1 MQKEKFT
8 HSDSQSPP
16 SRRGLGGGLSFSPPL
31 EGAREALG
39 RRVAFK
45 TLGCRLNQYETDA
58 LVTDFDKAGYQ
69 LVGFDESP
77 DVVVVNTCTVTN
89 QSDQKSRTVISQ
101 AARKNKDAVVVVTGC
116 MANNFKEKLESQS
129 NITFVVENNRKSSIL
144 SLVDAH
150 FSGEIL
156 HPDKLPQDVFR
167 YEPVQKSLH
176 TRSAVKIQD
185 GCDNFCTFCIIPMVR
200 GRAVSRPVADVLESV
215 RKTIENGFKEIV
227 ITGVN
232 IGRYE
237 AGEARF
243 EDLLAQVLEIPG
255 DFRVRISSLEPDGFG
270 DRFVDLFSHPK
281 LMPHLHLC
289 LQSGSEKT
297 LLRMRRMYD
306 VEQFRKTINRFREVY
321 PDFNFT
327 TDIIVGFPGETEEEF
342 QQTLDAVQEFNFSH
356 VHTFK
361 YSVRKGT
368 RAERLENHIPEKI
381 KNERSHQVRELSEE
395 NKLRYYQSLIGK
407 TQNVLVE
414 KVTKTKASG
423 YGDLYVPVEFQAK
436 DIQKNT
442 VHSVKLTGLSGEGEK
457 LVLVGKL
464 LTD

>member
-1 MQKEKFT
+1 MRRNVNPEKRT
-8 HSDSQSPP
+8 VNPTNTKK
-16 SRRGLGGGLSFSPPL
+16 
-31 EGAREALG
+31 
-39 RRVAFK
+39 VAFK

-58 LVTDFDKAGYQ
+58 LVTDFDNAGYQ
-69 LVGFDESP
+69 LVDFDGSP

-101 AARKNKDAVVVVTGC
+101 AARKNKNAVVVVTGC
-116 MANNFKEKLESQS
+116 MANNFKEKLESQD
-129 NITFVVENNRKSSIL
+129 NITFVVENNRKSSVL
-144 SLVDAH
+144 ALVDAH
-150 FSGEIL
+150 FSGEII
-156 HPDKLPQDVFR
+156 HPNQLPQDVFR

-200 GRAVSRPVADVLESV
+200 GRAVSRQVADVLESV

-237 AGEARF
+237 DGEARF
-243 EDLLAQVLEIPG
+243 EDLLAKVLEVPG

-270 DRFVDLFSHPK
+270 DRFVELFRHPK

-306 VEQFRKTINRFREVY
+306 VEQFRKTIKQFRSVY

-342 QQTLDAVQEFNFSH
+342 QQTLDAVGEFNFSH

-381 KNERSHQVRELSEE
+381 KTERSAQIRELSEE
-395 NKLRYYQSLIGK
+395 NKRRYYESLIGK
-407 TQNVLVE
+407 TQHILVE
-414 KVTKTKASG
+414 KASKTKASG
-423 YGDLYVPVEFQAK
+423 YGDLYVPIEFQANG
-436 DIQKNT
+436 IQKNT
-442 VHSVKLTGLSGEGEK
+442 IHAVKLTGLSGEGEK
-457 LVLVGKL
+457 LVLMGEPI
-464 LTD
+464 

>member
-1 MQKEKFT
+1 MINKISVITKDT
-8 HSDSQSPP
+8 K
-16 SRRGLGGGLSFSPPL
+16 
-31 EGAREALG
+31 
-39 RRVAFK
+39 RVAFK

-58 LVTDFDKAGYQ
+58 LVTNFDRAGYR
-69 LVGFDESP
+69 LVNFDESP

-101 AARKNKDAVVVVTGC
+101 AARKNKGAVVVVTGC
-116 MANNFKEKLESQS
+116 MANNFKEKLESQE

-144 SLVDAH
+144 SLVEAH

-156 HPDKLPQDVFR
+156 HPDKLPQDVFS
-167 YEPVQKSLH
+167 YNPVRKSLH
-176 TRSAVKIQD
+176 TRSAIKIQD

-200 GRAVSRPVADVLESV
+200 GRAVSRPVAEVLENV
-215 RKTIENGFKEIV
+215 RKTIENGFREIV

-237 AGEARF
+237 DGETRF
-243 EDLLAQVLEIPG
+243 EDLLAQILEVPG

-270 DRFVDLFSHPK
+270 DGFVELFSHPK

-306 VEQFRKTINRFREVY
+306 VEQFRKTLRQFRSIY

-327 TDIIVGFPGETEEEF
+327 TDVLVGFPGETNDEF
-342 QQTLDAVQEFNFSH
+342 LQTLDAVREFGFSH

-361 YSVRKGT
+361 YSVRNGT
-368 RAERLENHIPEKI
+368 RAERLENQIPETI
-381 KNERSHQVRELSEE
+381 KNERSALVRQLSDD
-395 NKLRYYQSLIGK
+395 NRLKYYKTLIGR
-407 TQNVLVE
+407 TQHVLVE
-414 KVTKTKASG
+414 KFSKNKASG
-423 YGDLYVPVEFQAK
+423 YDDLYVPIEFQST

-442 VHSVKLTGLSGEGEK
+442 VHAVKLTGLSGEGEK
-457 LVLVGKL
+457 LYFVGEL
-464 LTD
+464 RNQ

>member
-1 MQKEKFT
+1 MN
-8 HSDSQSPP
+8 QSTI
-16 SRRGLGGGLSFSPPL
+16 RK
-31 EGAREALG
+31 
-39 RRVAFK
+39 VAFK

-58 LVTDFDKAGYQ
+58 LVTDFDEAGYQ

-77 DVVVVNTCTVTN
+77 DVVIVNTCTVTN

-116 MANNFKEKLESQS
+116 MANNFKAKLESQD

-156 HPDKLPQDVFR
+156 HPEMLPPDVFR
-167 YEPVQKSLH
+167 YEPVRKSLH

-215 RKTIENGFKEIV
+215 RKTIDNGFKEIV

-237 AGEARF
+237 DGEIRF
-243 EDLLAQVLEIPG
+243 EHLLAKILEVSG

-270 DRFVDLFSHPK
+270 HGFVELFSHPK
-281 LMPHLHLC
+281 MMPHLHLC
-289 LQSGSEKT
+289 LQSGSDKT

-306 VEQFRKTINRFREVY
+306 VQQFRKTVELFRSVY
-321 PDFNFT
+321 PEFNFT
-327 TDIIVGFPGETEEEF
+327 SDIIVGFPGETEEEF
-342 QQTLDAVQEFNFSH
+342 KETLDAVKEFDFSH

-368 RAERLENHIPEKI
+368 RAERLENHVPEKV
-381 KNERSHQVRELSEE
+381 KNERSLQVRELSEE
-395 NKLRYYQSLIGK
+395 NKRQYLSSFIGRS
-407 TQNVLVE
+407 QNVLVE
-414 KVTKTKASG
+414 KVVQGIASG
-423 YGDLYVPVEFQAK
+423 YGQHYIPVRFKACAT
-436 DIQKNT
+436 QKNT
-442 VHSVKLTGLSGEGEK
+442 VHSIKINELRGIGENIYLFGE
-457 LVLVGKL
+457 LN
-464 LTD
+464 D

>member
-1 MQKEKFT
+1 MNSNNTKKI
-8 HSDSQSPP
+8 
-16 SRRGLGGGLSFSPPL
+16 
-31 EGAREALG
+31 
-39 RRVAFK
+39 AFK

-69 LVGFDESP
+69 LVGVDESP

-89 QSDQKSRTVISQ
+89 QSDQKSRTTISQ
-101 AARKNKDAVVVVTGC
+101 AARANNNAVVVVTGC
-116 MANNFKEKLESQS
+116 MANNFKEKLESQD

-156 HPDKLPQDVFR
+156 HPEQLPQDVFR
-167 YEPVQKSLH
+167 YEPVRKSLH

-200 GRAVSRPVADVLESV
+200 GRAVSRPVAEVLESV

-237 AGEARF
+237 DREARF
-243 EDLLAQVLEIPG
+243 EDLLAQVLEVPG

-270 DRFVDLFSHPK
+270 DRFVQLFSHPK

-306 VEQFRKTINRFREVY
+306 VEQFRKTINQFRSVY
-321 PDFNFT
+321 PEFNFT
-327 TDIIVGFPGETEEEF
+327 TDIIVGFPGETDEEF
-342 QQTLDAVQEFNFSH
+342 QQTLDAVSEFNFSH

-368 RAERLENHIPEKI
+368 RAERMENHIPEKI
-381 KNERSHQVRELSEE
+381 KTARSAQIRELSEE

-407 TQNVLVE
+407 TQKVLVE
-414 KVTKTKASG
+414 KATRTKASG
-423 YGDLYVPVEFQAK
+423 YGDLFVPVEFQDK

-442 VHSVKLTGLSGEGEK
+442 IHTVKLTGLSGEGEK
-457 LVLVGKL
+457 LVLVGEL
-464 LTD
+464 VPN

>member
-1 MQKEKFT
+1 MQKEKKS
-8 HSDSQSPP
+8 HSDSQSPLF
-16 SRRGLGGGLSFSPPL
+16 RRGYGGGLYFAPPSEGL
-31 EGAREALG
+31 EEAVV

-69 LVGFDESP
+69 LVNFDESP

-101 AARKNKDAVVVVTGC
+101 AARKNKNAIVVVTGC
-116 MANNFKEKLESQS
+116 MANNFKEKLENQE

-150 FSGEIL
+150 FSGEIM
-156 HPDKLPQDVFR
+156 HPNQLPQDVFR

-176 TRSAVKIQD
+176 TRSAVKVQD

-200 GRAVSRPVADVLESV
+200 GRAVSRPVSEVLESV

-237 AGEARF
+237 DGEARF
-243 EDLLAQVLEIPG
+243 EDLLAQILEVSG

-270 DRFVDLFSHPK
+270 DRFVDLFKHPK

-306 VEQFRKTINRFREVY
+306 VAQFRKTVSLFRSVY
-321 PDFNFT
+321 PEFNFT

-342 QQTLDAVQEFNFSH
+342 QETLDAVKEFNFSH

-361 YSVRKGT
+361 YSVRRGT
-368 RAERLENHIPEKI
+368 RAERLENHIPEKV
-381 KNERSHQVRELSEE
+381 KNTRSLQVRELSEE
-395 NKLRYYQSLIGK
+395 NKLKYYQTLIGK

-414 KVTKTKASG
+414 KASKTKASG
-423 YGDLYVPVEFQAK
+423 YGDLYVPVEFQGK

-442 VHSVKLTGLSGEGEK
+442 IHSVKLTGLSGEGEK

-464 LTD
+464 VS

>member
-1 MQKEKFT
+1 MSKNISPST
-8 HSDSQSPP
+8 DSFAPP
-16 SRRGLGGGLSFSPPL
+16 SEGLG
-31 EGAREALG
+31 EAVA

-69 LVGFDESP
+69 LVNFDESP

-101 AARKNKDAVVVVTGC
+101 AARKNKNAVVVVTGC
-116 MANNFKEKLESQS
+116 MANNFKEKLESQD
-129 NITFVVENNRKSSIL
+129 NITFVVENNRKSSVL
-144 SLVDAH
+144 ALVDAH

-156 HPDKLPQDVFR
+156 HPNQLPQDVFR

-200 GRAVSRPVADVLESV
+200 GRAVSRPVEEVLESV
-215 RKTIENGFKEIV
+215 RKTLENGFKEIV

-237 AGEARF
+237 DGEARF
-243 EDLLAQVLEIPG
+243 EDLLAKVLEVPG

-270 DRFVDLFSHPK
+270 DRFVELFSHPK

-306 VEQFRKTINRFREVY
+306 VEQFRKTIHQFRTVY

-327 TDIIVGFPGETEEEF
+327 TDIIVGFPGEAEDEF
-342 QQTLDAVQEFNFSH
+342 QQTIDAVKEFNFSH

-361 YSVRKGT
+361 YSIRKGT
-368 RAERLENHIPEKI
+368 RAERLENHIPEKV
-381 KNERSHQVRELSEE
+381 KNERSLKVRELSEE
-395 NKLRYYQSLIGK
+395 NKKQFLSSFIGK
-407 TQNVLVE
+407 TQEVLVE
-414 KVTKTKASG
+414 KITQGVANGYGQHYIPVRFKASG
-423 YGDLYVPVEFQAK
+423 A
-436 DIQKNT
+436 QKNS
-442 VHSVKLTGLSGEGEK
+442 VHSINLSEIRGAGENMYLFGELK
-457 LVLVGKL
+457 
-464 LTD
+464 D

>member
-1 MQKEKFT
+1 MGNPNINEQLT
-8 HSDSQSPP
+8 LPP
-16 SRRGLGGGLSFSPPL
+16 SCGGVG
-31 EGAREALG
+31 GG

-69 LVGFDESP
+69 LVNFDESP

-116 MANNFKEKLESQS
+116 MANNFKEKLESQD
-129 NITFVVENNRKSSIL
+129 NITFVVENNRKSSVL
-144 SLVDAH
+144 SLVEAH

-156 HPDKLPQDVFR
+156 HPEQLPQDVFR

-237 AGEARF
+237 DGETRF
-243 EDLLAQVLEIPG
+243 EDLLAKILDVPG

-270 DRFVDLFSHPK
+270 DRFVELFQHPK

-306 VEQFRKTINRFREVY
+306 VGQFRKTINQFRLVD

-342 QQTLDAVQEFNFSH
+342 QQTIEAVKEFNFSH

-368 RAERLENHIPEKI
+368 RAERLENHVPEKI
-381 KNERSHQVRELSEE
+381 KTARSLQIRELSEE
-395 NKLRYYQSLIGK
+395 NKNLYYRSLIGK
-407 TQNVLVE
+407 TQQVLVE
-414 KVTKTKASG
+414 KVSKNKATG

-442 VHSVKLTGLSGEGEK
+442 VHTVKLTGLSGEGER
-457 LVLVGKL
+457 LVLVGEL
-464 LTD
+464 VEICV

>member
-1 MQKEKFT
+1 MITNNDTKK
-8 HSDSQSPP
+8 
-16 SRRGLGGGLSFSPPL
+16 
-31 EGAREALG
+31 
-39 RRVAFK
+39 VAFK

-58 LVTDFDKAGYQ
+58 LVTDFDEAGYK
-69 LVGFDESP
+69 LVDFDQSP
-77 DVVVVNTCTVTN
+77 DVVVINTCTVTN

-116 MANNFKEKLESQS
+116 MANNFKEKLESQD

-156 HPDKLPQDVFR
+156 HPEQLPQDVFR
-167 YEPVQKSLH
+167 YEPVRKSLH

-200 GRAVSRPVADVLESV
+200 GRAVSRPVAEVLESV

-237 AGEARF
+237 DGEARF
-243 EDLLAQVLEIPG
+243 EDLLAQVLEVPG

-270 DRFVDLFSHPK
+270 DRFVELFSHPK

-306 VEQFRKTINRFREVY
+306 VEQFRKTINQFRAVY

-342 QQTLDAVQEFNFSH
+342 QQTLDAVGEFNFSH

-368 RAERLENHIPEKI
+368 RAERMENHIPEKI
-381 KNERSHQVRELSEE
+381 KTARSAQIRELSEE

-407 TQNVLVE
+407 TQNILVE
-414 KVTKTKASG
+414 KATKTKASG
-423 YGDLYVPVEFQAK
+423 YGDLFVPVEFQGK

-442 VHSVKLTGLSGEGEK
+442 IHAVKLTGLSGEGEK
-457 LVLVGKL
+457 LVLVGEL
-464 LTD
+464 VAI

>member
-1 MQKEKFT
+1 VNPDNTKK
-8 HSDSQSPP
+8 
-16 SRRGLGGGLSFSPPL
+16 
-31 EGAREALG
+31 
-39 RRVAFK
+39 VAFK

-69 LVGFDESP
+69 LVNFDESP

-89 QSDQKSRTVISQ
+89 QSDQKSRTTISQ
-101 AARKNKDAVVVVTGC
+101 AARANNNAVVVVTGC
-116 MANNFKEKLESQS
+116 MANNFKEKLESQD

-156 HPDKLPQDVFR
+156 HPNQLPQDVFR

-237 AGEARF
+237 DGEARF
-243 EDLLAQVLEIPG
+243 EDLLAQILEVPG

-270 DRFVDLFSHPK
+270 DRFVDLFKHPK

-306 VEQFRKTINRFREVY
+306 VEQFRKTVNRFRTVY
-321 PDFNFT
+321 PEFNFT
-327 TDIIVGFPGETEEEF
+327 TDIIVGFPGETEDEF
-342 QQTLDAVQEFNFSH
+342 QQTLDAVKEFNFSH

-381 KNERSHQVRELSEE
+381 KTERSAQIRELSEE
-395 NKLRYYQSLIGK
+395 NKKQYITSFIGK
-407 TQNVLVE
+407 TQDVLVE
-414 KVTKTKASG
+414 KITLGIANGYGQHYIPVRFKASG
-423 YGDLYVPVEFQAK
+423 VK
-436 DIQKNT
+436 KNS
-442 VHSVKLTGLSGEGEK
+442 VHKVQLTEISGIGENMY
-457 LVLVGKL
+457 LIGELN
-464 LTD
+464 D

>member
-1 MQKEKFT
+1 MTSKNSTSQIVKEPRNTNSKIQK
-8 HSDSQSPP
+8 
-16 SRRGLGGGLSFSPPL
+16 
-31 EGAREALG
+31 
-39 RRVAFK
+39 VAFK

-58 LVTDFDKAGYQ
+58 LVTDFDEAGYQ
-69 LVGFDESP
+69 LVGLDDSP

-101 AARKNKDAVVVVTGC
+101 AARKNKEAVVVVTGC

-129 NITFVVENNRKSSIL
+129 NITFVVENNRKSSVL
-144 SLVDAH
+144 SLVEAH

-156 HPDKLPQDVFR
+156 HPDQLPSDVFS
-167 YEPVQKSLH
+167 YEPVRKSLH

-200 GRAVSRPVADVLESV
+200 GRAVSRPVADVLENV
-215 RKTIENGFKEIV
+215 KKTIANGFKEIV

-232 IGRYE
+232 IGRYID
-237 AGEARF
+237 GETNF
-243 EDLLAQVLEIPG
+243 EGLLAKILDIPG

-270 DRFVDLFSHPK
+270 DDFVELFKHPK

-289 LQSGSEKT
+289 LQSGSDKT

-306 VEQFRKTINRFREVY
+306 IETFRKTISQFRAVF

-327 TDIIVGFPGETEEEF
+327 TDIIVGFPGETDDEF
-342 QQTLDAVQEFNFSH
+342 QMTLDAVHVFEFSH

-368 RAERLENHIPEKI
+368 RAERMENHIPEKI
-381 KNERSHQVRELSEE
+381 KNSRSAIIRDLSEN
-395 NKLRYYQSLIGK
+395 NKRKYYQSLIGK
-407 TQNVLVE
+407 TQDVLVE
-414 KVTKTKASG
+414 KLSKNRASG
-423 YGDLYVPVEFQAK
+423 YGDLYVPVEFSGK
-436 DIQKNT
+436 GIEKNKIYK
-442 VHSVKLTGLSGEGEK
+442 VKLIEISGEGEK
-457 LVLVGKL
+457 AVIKGELV
-464 LTD
+464 

>member
-1 MQKEKFT
+1 VNLNNTKK
-8 HSDSQSPP
+8 
-16 SRRGLGGGLSFSPPL
+16 
-31 EGAREALG
+31 
-39 RRVAFK
+39 VAFK

-69 LVGFDESP
+69 LVGVDESP

-89 QSDQKSRTVISQ
+89 QSDQKSRTTISQ
-101 AARKNKDAVVVVTGC
+101 AARANNNAVVVVTGC
-116 MANNFKEKLESQS
+116 MANNFKEKLESQD

-156 HPDKLPQDVFR
+156 HPNQLPQDVFR

-200 GRAVSRPVADVLESV
+200 GRAVSLPVAEVLESV

-237 AGEARF
+237 DGEARF
-243 EDLLAQVLEIPG
+243 EDLLAQVLEVPG

-270 DRFVDLFSHPK
+270 DRFVDLFKHPK

-306 VEQFRKTINRFREVY
+306 VAQFRKTVNLFRSVY
-321 PDFNFT
+321 PNFNFT
-327 TDIIVGFPGETEEEF
+327 TDIIIGFPGETDEEF
-342 QQTLDAVQEFNFSH
+342 QETINAVKEFNFSH

-361 YSVRKGT
+361 YSVRRGT

-381 KNERSHQVRELSEE
+381 KTERSAKIRNISEE
-395 NKLRYYQSLIGK
+395 NKKQYLTSFIGK
-407 TQNVLVE
+407 TQQVLVE
-414 KVTKTKASG
+414 KITLGIANG
-423 YGDLYVPVEFQAK
+423 YGQHYIQVRFRAAGV
-436 DIQKNT
+436 QKNT
-442 VHSVKLTGLSGEGEK
+442 VHSIQLTEIRGMGENMYLFGE
-457 LVLVGKL
+457 LN
-464 LTD
+464 D

>member
-1 MQKEKFT
+1 MNPT
-8 HSDSQSPP
+8 HTKKI
-16 SRRGLGGGLSFSPPL
+16 
-31 EGAREALG
+31 
-39 RRVAFK
+39 AFK

-58 LVTDFDKAGYQ
+58 LVTDFSAAGYE
-69 LVGFDESP
+69 LVELNQSP

-89 QSDQKSRTVISQ
+89 QSDQKSRNIISQ
-101 AARKNKDAVVVVTGC
+101 AARNNGGAVVVVTGC
-116 MANNFKEKLESQS
+116 MANNYKEKLESEDR
-129 NITFVVENNRKSSIL
+129 ITYVVDNNRKSSIL

-156 HPDKLPQDVFR
+156 HPEQLPEDVFS
-167 YEPVQKSLH
+167 YDPVQKSLH

-185 GCDNFCTFCIIPMVR
+185 GCDNFCTFCIIPTVR
-200 GRAVSRPVADVLESV
+200 GRAVSRPVEQILENI
-215 RKTIENGFKEIV
+215 RQTLANGFKEIV

-237 AGEARF
+237 FENYRF
-243 EDLLAQVLEIPG
+243 EDVLARILEIPG

-270 DRFVDLFSHPK
+270 DRFVELFDNPK

-289 LQSGSEKT
+289 LQSGSDKT

-306 VEQFRKTINRFREVY
+306 VAQFRSVVEKFRNRY

-342 QQTLDAVQEFNFSH
+342 QQTLEAVREFNFTH

-368 RAERLENHIPEKI
+368 RAERLENHVPEKV
-381 KNERSHQVRELSEE
+381 KTERSFQVRKVSEE
-395 NKLRYYQSLIGK
+395 NKKLYLNSFIGK
-407 TQNVLVE
+407 SQEVLVE
-414 KVTKTKASG
+414 KIALGIANGYGQHYIPVHFKASG
-423 YGDLYVPVEFQAK
+423 VQR
-436 DIQKNT
+436 NS
-442 VHSVKLTGLSGEGEK
+442 VHSVRLTELRGTGENLYLFGELNDK
-457 LVLVGKL
+457 F
-464 LTD
+464 

>member
-1 MQKEKFT
+1 
-8 HSDSQSPP
+8 
-16 SRRGLGGGLSFSPPL
+16 
-31 EGAREALG
+31 
-39 RRVAFK
+39 
-45 TLGCRLNQYETDA
+45 
-58 LVTDFDKAGYQ
+58 
-69 LVGFDESP
+69 
-77 DVVVVNTCTVTN
+77 
-89 QSDQKSRTVISQ
+89 VISQ
-101 AARKNKDAVVVVTGC
+101 AARKNKDAIVVVTGC
-116 MANNFKEKLESQS
+116 MANNFKEKLESQD
-129 NITFVVENNRKSSIL
+129 NITFVVENNRKSSVL
-144 SLVDAH
+144 ALVDAH

-156 HPDKLPQDVFR
+156 HPNQLPQDVFR

-176 TRSAVKIQD
+176 TRSAVKVQD

-200 GRAVSRPVADVLESV
+200 GRAVSRPVEEVLESV
-215 RKTIENGFKEIV
+215 RKTLENGFKEIV
-227 ITGVN
+227 VTGVN

-237 AGEARF
+237 DGEARF
-243 EDLLAQVLEIPG
+243 EDLLAKILEIPG

-270 DRFVDLFSHPK
+270 DRFVELFANPK

-306 VEQFRKTINRFREVY
+306 VEQFRKTIHQFRSVY

-342 QQTLDAVQEFNFSH
+342 QETIDAVKEFNFSH

-361 YSVRKGT
+361 YSVRRGT
-368 RAERLENHIPEKI
+368 RAERLENHIPEKV
-381 KNERSHQVRELSEE
+381 KNARSLQVRELSEE

-407 TQNVLVE
+407 TQRVLIE

-423 YGDLYVPVEFQAK
+423 YGDLYVPVEFQGK

-442 VHSVKLTGLSGEGEK
+442 VYTVKLIGLFGEGEK
-457 LVLVGKL
+457 LVLLGEL
-464 LTD
+464 S

>member
-1 MQKEKFT
+1 MNPTNTKK
-8 HSDSQSPP
+8 
-16 SRRGLGGGLSFSPPL
+16 
-31 EGAREALG
+31 
-39 RRVAFK
+39 VAFK

-58 LVTDFDKAGYQ
+58 LVTDFDNAGYQ
-69 LVGFDESP
+69 LVDFDGSP

-101 AARKNKDAVVVVTGC
+101 AARKNKDAIVVVTGC
-116 MANNFKEKLESQS
+116 MANNFKDKLESQD
-129 NITFVVENNRKSSIL
+129 NITFVVENNRKSSVL
-144 SLVDAH
+144 ALVDAH

-156 HPDKLPQDVFR
+156 HPNQLPQDVFR

-176 TRSAVKIQD
+176 TRSAVKVQD

-200 GRAVSRPVADVLESV
+200 GRAVSRPVEEVLESV
-215 RKTIENGFKEIV
+215 RKTLKNGFKEIV

-237 AGEARF
+237 DGEARF
-243 EDLLAQVLEIPG
+243 EDLLAKVLEIPG

-270 DRFVDLFSHPK
+270 ERFVELFANPK

-306 VEQFRKTINRFREVY
+306 VEQFRKTINQFRSVY
-321 PDFNFT
+321 PEFNFT

-342 QQTLDAVQEFNFSH
+342 QETIDAVKEFNFSH

-361 YSVRKGT
+361 YSVRRGT
-368 RAERLENHIPEKI
+368 RAERLENHIPEKL
-381 KNERSHQVRELSEE
+381 KNARSLKVRELSEE
-395 NKLRYYQSLIGK
+395 NKLNYFSSFIGK
-407 TQNVLVE
+407 SQDVLIEKIAQGIANGYGQNYVPIRF
-414 KVTKTKASG
+414 KASKA
-423 YGDLYVPVEFQAK
+423 E
-436 DIQKNT
+436 KNT
-442 VHSVKLTGLSGEGEK
+442 VQSVRLTEIRGIGENMYLYGE
-457 LVLVGKL
+457 LN
-464 LTD
+464 D

>member
-1 MQKEKFT
+1 MNNENINEKVGA
-8 HSDSQSPP
+8 DGK
-16 SRRGLGGGLSFSPPL
+16 GLK
-31 EGAREALG
+31 
-39 RRVAFK
+39 VAFK

-58 LVTDFDKAGYQ
+58 LVTDFDEAGYK
-69 LVGFDESP
+69 LVNFDQSP
-77 DVVVVNTCTVTN
+77 DVVVINTCTVTN

-101 AARKNKDAVVVVTGC
+101 AARKNKEAVVVVTGC
-116 MANNFKEKLESQS
+116 MANNFKEKLESQD

-156 HPDKLPQDVFR
+156 HPEQLPQDVFR
-167 YEPVQKSLH
+167 YEPVRKSLH

-237 AGEARF
+237 DGEARF
-243 EDLLAQVLEIPG
+243 EDLLAQVLEVPG

-270 DRFVDLFSHPK
+270 DRFVELFSHPK

-306 VEQFRKTINRFREVY
+306 VEQFRKTINQFRSVH

-327 TDIIVGFPGETEEEF
+327 TDIIVGFPGETDEEF
-342 QQTLDAVQEFNFSH
+342 QQTLDAVGEFNFSH

-368 RAERLENHIPEKI
+368 RAERMENHVPEKI
-381 KNERSHQVRELSEE
+381 KTARSAQIRELSEE
-395 NKLRYYQSLIGK
+395 NKLRFYQSLIGK
-407 TQNVLVE
+407 TQNILVE
-414 KVTKTKASG
+414 KATKTKASG

-436 DIQKNT
+436 DIHKNT
-442 VHSVKLTGLSGEGEK
+442 IHAVKLTGLSGEGEK
-457 LVLVGKL
+457 LVLMGELVAI
-464 LTD
+464 

>member
-1 MQKEKFT
+1 MSKNISPSTGSFA
-8 HSDSQSPP
+8 PP
-16 SRRGLGGGLSFSPPL
+16 S
-31 EGAREALG
+31 EGSGEA

-58 LVTDFDKAGYQ
+58 LVTDFDNAGYQ
-69 LVGFDESP
+69 LVDFDGSP

-101 AARKNKDAVVVVTGC
+101 AARKNKNAVVVVTGC
-116 MANNFKEKLESQS
+116 MANNFKEKLESQD
-129 NITFVVENNRKSSIL
+129 NITFVVENNRKSSVL
-144 SLVDAH
+144 ALVEAH

-156 HPDKLPQDVFR
+156 HPNQLPQDVFR

-200 GRAVSRPVADVLESV
+200 GRAASRPVAEVLESV

-237 AGEARF
+237 DGEARF
-243 EDLLAQVLEIPG
+243 EDLLAQVLEVQG

-270 DRFVDLFSHPK
+270 DRFVELFSHPK

-306 VEQFRKTINRFREVY
+306 VEQFRKTVNLFRSAY

-327 TDIIVGFPGETEEEF
+327 TDIIVGFPGETDDEF
-342 QQTLDAVQEFNFSH
+342 QETIKAVKEFNFSH

-368 RAERLENHIPEKI
+368 RAERLENHIPEKV
-381 KNERSHQVRELSEE
+381 KNERSLKVRELSEE
-395 NKLRYYQSLIGK
+395 NKKQFLTSFIGK
-407 TQNVLVE
+407 TQEVLVE
-414 KVTKTKASG
+414 KITQGVANGYGQHYISVRFKASG
-423 YGDLYVPVEFQAK
+423 A
-436 DIQKNT
+436 QKNS
-442 VHSVKLTGLSGEGEK
+442 VHSINLTEIRGVGENMYLFGELK
-457 LVLVGKL
+457 
-464 LTD
+464 D

>member
-1 MQKEKFT
+1 MQKDKTT
-8 HSDSQSPP
+8 HNDSLSPLL
-16 SRRGLGGGLSFSPPL
+16 RRELGGGL
-31 EGAREALG
+31 
-39 RRVAFK
+39 RVAFK

-58 LVTDFDKAGYQ
+58 LVTDFDRAGYQ

-77 DVVVVNTCTVTN
+77 DVVIINTCTVTN

-101 AARKNKDAVVVVTGC
+101 ASRKNTDAVVVVTGC
-116 MANNFKEKLESQS
+116 MANNFKEKLEGQD
-129 NITFVVENNRKSSIL
+129 NITFVVENNRKSSVL
-144 SLVDAH
+144 SLVEAH

-156 HPDKLPQDVFR
+156 HPDQLPQDVFR

-200 GRAVSRPVADVLESV
+200 GRAVSRPVDDVLESV

-237 AGEARF
+237 DGEARF
-243 EDLLAQVLEIPG
+243 EDLLAKILEVPG

-270 DRFVDLFSHPK
+270 DRFVELFSHPK

-306 VEQFRKTINRFREVY
+306 VEQFRKTINQFRSLN
-321 PDFNFT
+321 PNFNFT
-327 TDIIVGFPGETEEEF
+327 TDIIVGFPGETDEEF
-342 QQTLDAVQEFNFSH
+342 QQTIEAVKEFNFSH

-368 RAERLENHIPEKI
+368 RAERLENHVPEKI
-381 KNERSHQVRELSEE
+381 KNERSVQIRELSEE
-395 NKLRYYQSLIGK
+395 NKARYLTSFIGQ
-407 TQNVLVE
+407 TQEVLVE
-414 KVTKTKASG
+414 KITHGVANGYGQHYIPVHFKASG
-423 YGDLYVPVEFQAK
+423 L
-436 DIQKNT
+436 QKNS
-442 VHSVKLTGLSGEGEK
+442 VHSINLTEIRGVGENMYLYGE
-457 LVLVGKL
+457 LNA
-464 LTD
+464 

>member
-1 MQKEKFT
+1 MILDTKKK
-8 HSDSQSPP
+8 
-16 SRRGLGGGLSFSPPL
+16 
-31 EGAREALG
+31 
-39 RRVAFK
+39 VAFK

-58 LVTDFDKAGYQ
+58 LVTDFDEAGYQ
-69 LVGFDESP
+69 MVGFDESP
-77 DVVVVNTCTVTN
+77 DVVIVNTCTVTN

-116 MANNFKEKLESQS
+116 MANNFKEKLEGQE

-150 FSGEIL
+150 FSGEII
-156 HPDKLPQDVFR
+156 HPNQLPQDVFS
-167 YEPVQKSLH
+167 YEPVRKSLH
-176 TRSAVKIQD
+176 TRSAVKVQD

-200 GRAVSRPVADVLESV
+200 GRAVSRSVADVLESV
-215 RKTIENGFKEIV
+215 RKTLENGFNEIV

-237 AGEARF
+237 DGEARF
-243 EDLLAQVLEIPG
+243 EDMLAKVLEVPG

-270 DRFVDLFSHPK
+270 DHFVELFKNPK

-289 LQSGSEKT
+289 LQSGSDKT

-306 VEQFRKTINRFREVY
+306 VQQFRKTISQFRAVY
-321 PDFNFT
+321 PEFNFT
-327 TDIIVGFPGETEEEF
+327 TDIIVGFPGETNEEF
-342 QQTLDAVQEFNFSH
+342 QETLDAVAEFNFSH

-381 KNERSHQVRELSEE
+381 KTERSAQIRELSEE
-395 NKLRYYQSLIGK
+395 NKKQYLNSFIGK
-407 TQNVLVE
+407 SQNVLIE
-414 KVTKTKASG
+414 KITQGIANGYGQHYIPVKFKASG
-423 YGDLYVPVEFQAK
+423 A
-436 DIQKNT
+436 QKNT
-442 VHSVKLTGLSGEGEK
+442 VHSIKLIELKGLGENMYLFGE
-457 LVLVGKL
+457 LN
-464 LTD
+464 D

>member
-1 MQKEKFT
+1 MITNNIKK
-8 HSDSQSPP
+8 
-16 SRRGLGGGLSFSPPL
+16 
-31 EGAREALG
+31 
-39 RRVAFK
+39 VAFK

-58 LVTDFDKAGYQ
+58 LVTDFDEAGYQ

-116 MANNFKEKLESQS
+116 MANNFKEKLESQD
-129 NITFVVENNRKSSIL
+129 NITFVVENNRKSSVL
-144 SLVDAH
+144 SLVEAH

-156 HPDKLPQDVFR
+156 HPDQLPQDVFR
-167 YEPVQKSLH
+167 YEPVRKSLH

-232 IGRYE
+232 IGRYQD
-237 AGEARF
+237 GESRF
-243 EDLLAQVLEIPG
+243 EDLLARILEVPG

-270 DRFVDLFSHPK
+270 DHFVDLFSHPK
-281 LMPHLHLC
+281 LLPHLHLC

-306 VEQFRKTINRFREVY
+306 VEQFRKTINQFRSVY

-342 QQTLDAVQEFNFSH
+342 QQTLDAVKEFNFSH

-381 KNERSHQVRELSEE
+381 KTARSFQIRELSVE
-395 NKLRYYQSLIGK
+395 NKNHYFTSFIGL
-407 TQNVLVE
+407 TQDVLVE
-414 KVTKTKASG
+414 KISQGIANG
-423 YGDLYVPVEFQAK
+423 YGQHYIPIRFKAAGA
-436 DIQKNT
+436 QKNS
-442 VHSVKLTGLSGEGEK
+442 VYAVKLTELRGTDENMYLFGE
-457 LVLVGKL
+457 LN
-464 LTD
+464 D

>member
-1 MQKEKFT
+1 M
-8 HSDSQSPP
+8 
-16 SRRGLGGGLSFSPPL
+16 RRKIYPENKTVNPNNTKK
-31 EGAREALG
+31 
-39 RRVAFK
+39 VAFK

-69 LVGFDESP
+69 LVNFDDSP

-89 QSDQKSRTVISQ
+89 QSDQKSRTTISQ
-101 AARKNKDAVVVVTGC
+101 AARANQNAVVVVTGC
-116 MANNFKEKLESQS
+116 MANNFKEKLESQE

-156 HPDKLPQDVFR
+156 HPNQLPQDVFR

-200 GRAVSRPVADVLESV
+200 GRAVSRPVAEVLESV
-215 RKTIENGFKEIV
+215 RKTIDNGFKEIV

-237 AGEARF
+237 DGNLRF
-243 EDLLAQVLEIPG
+243 DDLLAKILEVPG

-270 DRFVDLFSHPK
+270 DRFVELFQHPK

-289 LQSGSEKT
+289 LQSGSDKT

-306 VEQFRKTINRFREVY
+306 VDQFRRTVHQFRSVY

-327 TDIIVGFPGETEEEF
+327 TDIIVGFPGETDEEF
-342 QQTLDAVQEFNFSH
+342 AQTLDAVGEFKFSH

-368 RAERLENHIPEKI
+368 RAERLENHVPEKV
-381 KNERSHQVRELSEE
+381 KNDRSLQVRELSEG
-395 NKLRYYQSLIGK
+395 NKRGYYQSLIGK
-407 TQNVLVE
+407 TQEVLVE

-423 YGDLYVPVEFQAK
+423 YGDLYIPVEFQANN
-436 DIQKNT
+436 IQKNT
-442 VHSVKLTGLSGEGEK
+442 IQTVKLTGLSGEGDK
-457 LVLVGKL
+457 LVFVGEL
-464 LTD
+464 RS

>member
-1 MQKEKFT
+1 MQKNIT
-8 HSDSQSPP
+8 MHNASLSPLL
-16 SRRGLGGGLSFSPPL
+16 RRGLGGGL
-31 EGAREALG
+31 
-39 RRVAFK
+39 RVAFK

-58 LVTDFDKAGYQ
+58 LVTDFDQAGYQ
-69 LVGFDESP
+69 LVGFEESP
-77 DVVVVNTCTVTN
+77 DVVIINTCTVTN

-101 AARKNKDAVVVVTGC
+101 ASRKNQDAVVVVTGC
-116 MANNFKEKLESQS
+116 MANNFKEKLESQD
-129 NITFVVENNRKSSIL
+129 NITFVVENNRKSSVL
-144 SLVDAH
+144 SLVEAH

-156 HPDKLPQDVFR
+156 HPDQLPQDVFR

-200 GRAVSRPVADVLESV
+200 GRAVSRPVDDVLESV
-215 RKTIENGFKEIV
+215 RKTIENGFREIV

-237 AGEARF
+237 DGESRF
-243 EDLLAQVLEIPG
+243 EDLLAKILEVPG

-270 DRFVDLFSHPK
+270 DRFVELFSHPK

-306 VEQFRKTINRFREVY
+306 VEQFRKTINQFRSVY

-327 TDIIVGFPGETEEEF
+327 TDIIVGFPGETDEEF
-342 QQTLDAVQEFNFSH
+342 QQTIEAVKEFNFSH

-381 KNERSHQVRELSEE
+381 KNERSLQIRELSEE
-395 NKLRYYQSLIGK
+395 NKAHYLTSFIGQ
-407 TQNVLVE
+407 TQEVLVE
-414 KVTKTKASG
+414 KIAQGIANGYGQHYVPVRFKASG
-423 YGDLYVPVEFQAK
+423 
-436 DIQKNT
+436 IQKNS
-442 VHSVKLTGLSGEGEK
+442 VHSINLTEIRGIGENMYLYGE
-457 LVLVGKL
+457 LNS
-464 LTD
+464 

>member
-1 MQKEKFT
+1 VITKDKR
-8 HSDSQSPP
+8 S
-16 SRRGLGGGLSFSPPL
+16 
-31 EGAREALG
+31 
-39 RRVAFK
+39 VAFK

-58 LVTDFDKAGYQ
+58 LVTNFDQAGYQ
-69 LVGFDESP
+69 LVNFDESP

-101 AARKNKDAVVVVTGC
+101 AARKNKGAIVVVTGC
-116 MANNFKEKLESQS
+116 MANNFKEKLESQE

-144 SLVDAH
+144 SLVEAH

-156 HPDKLPQDVFR
+156 HPDKLPQDVFN
-167 YEPVQKSLH
+167 YNPVRKSLH
-176 TRSAVKIQD
+176 TRSAIKIQD

-200 GRAVSRPVADVLESV
+200 GRAVSRPVSEILENV
-215 RKTIENGFKEIV
+215 RRTIENGFREIV

-237 AGEARF
+237 DGETRF
-243 EDLLAQVLEIPG
+243 EDLLAQILNVPG

-270 DRFVDLFSHPK
+270 DGFVKLFTHPK

-306 VEQFRKTINRFREVY
+306 VEQFRKTIRQFRSVY

-342 QQTLDAVQEFNFSH
+342 RQTLDAVNEFRFSH

-361 YSVRKGT
+361 YSVRNGT
-368 RAERLENHIPEKI
+368 RAERLENQIPETI
-381 KNERSHQVRELSEE
+381 KNERSVLVRQLSNEIKRE
-395 NKLRYYQSLIGK
+395 YYQSLVGR

-414 KVTKTKASG
+414 KLMKNKASG
-423 YGDLYVPVEFQAK
+423 YGDLYVPVEFQATN
-436 DIQKNT
+436 IQKNT
-442 VHSVKLTGLSGEGEK
+442 VHAVKLTGLSGEGEK
-457 LVLVGKL
+457 LFFVGEL
-464 LTD
+464 LNVKSE